1 MTRISREAFSSNF
14 FHNMVQ
20 GINKEYIF
28 QKKREKTKYKKYHL
42 KQIISKNRER
52 N

>member
-28 QKKREKTKYKKYHL
+28 QKKREKTKYINLIK
-42 KQIISKNRER
+42 IIEKFFQ
-52 N
+52 